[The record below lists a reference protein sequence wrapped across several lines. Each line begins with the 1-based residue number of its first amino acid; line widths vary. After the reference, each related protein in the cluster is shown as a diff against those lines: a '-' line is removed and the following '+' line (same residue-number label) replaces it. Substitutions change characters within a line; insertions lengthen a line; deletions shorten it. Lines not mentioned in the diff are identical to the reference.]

1 MAPTFRRPAPS
12 LARRL
17 VGVLRPAI
25 ALVLI
30 GALSTYGWATLA
42 SRQGS
47 TPTGEAENTA
57 SPAVG
62 TLAGASAPQSTAATV
77 QMPPTAS
84 EPPPRHGAPPPP
96 SCLTG
101 PSNAAQATVVRHGSR
116 AKKVVAL
123 TFDDGYNASNVR
135 RILAILE
142 RSKVNATFF
151 PTSLGIRSAEPAW
164 RAVALAGFPIAN
176 HTYDHKDL
184 KTLCQMAQLTELEL
198 QDRTVAKDL
207 GLTVLPYMRPPY
219 GDYDDATRFAAAED
233 GEQAI
238 VLWDVDT
245 RDWTGISWRSIAAR
259 ASAGTNGS
267 IVIMHTSATNT
278 VTALPTIIAR
288 YRARGFTFVTVGQ
301 LLGIDGPTPFK

>member
-12 LARRL
+12 LARRF
-17 VGVLRPAI
+17 VRALRPAI
-25 ALVLI
+25 ALVLT
-30 GALSTYGWATLA
+30 GALCTYAWATFENRQA
-42 SRQGS
+42 SAPTGAAAS
-47 TPTGEAENTA
+47 TP

-62 TLAGASAPQSTAATV
+62 AATGAPGPQSTPTDAPTPAAAT
-77 QMPPTAS
+77 
-84 EPPPRHGAPPPP
+84 EPPPGHGVPPPP
-96 SCLTG
+96 SCLVG
-101 PSNAAQATVVRHGSR
+101 PSGADQAKVVRHGSR

-151 PTSLGIRSAEPAW
+151 PTSMGIRSAEAAW
-164 RAVALAGFPIAN
+164 QAVALAGFPIAN

-219 GDYDDATRFAAAED
+219 GDYDDGTRFAAAQD

-288 YRARGFTFVTVGQ
+288 YRARGFTFVTIGQ